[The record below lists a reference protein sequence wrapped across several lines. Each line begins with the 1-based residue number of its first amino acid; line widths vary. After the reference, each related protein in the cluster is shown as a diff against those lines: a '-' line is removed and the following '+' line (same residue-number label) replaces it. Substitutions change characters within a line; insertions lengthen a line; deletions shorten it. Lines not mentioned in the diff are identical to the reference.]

1 MGHRRPLLLC
11 LVVLLSI
18 PAAALG
24 QAFPPP
30 EEAAK
35 LSKGEPPREV
45 GPILAVGLG
54 WGGATTIEDA
64 KGGNLA
70 AQFNAGKYFHGL
82 AGLRIEQVGL
92 AMIYRQG
99 TPGVAS
105 GACPGGGCDG
115 KSKQVGG
122 LVMFTNGADPGPLF
136 NLGLGWWTDQVEIQR
151 NGALVQ
157 RLDGWALFEYGAVEF
172 PVGPPTSRFRLGG
185 FFILAISNYDKRTT
199 PPAGPIKIPV
209 AVAQPIWGEIGLRA
223 SFF

>member
-1 MGHRRPLLLC
+1 MRHFSPPLLA
-11 LVVLLSI
+11 VVALLAS
-18 PAAALG
+18 PRLAAG
-24 QAFPPP
+24 QDFPPP
-30 EEAAK
+30 EQAAR
-35 LSKGEPPREV
+35 LAQGEPPSPV

-54 WGGATTIEDA
+54 WGGATTIDDT

-70 AQFNAGKYFHGL
+70 AQFKAGKYFHGL

-92 AMIYRQG
+92 ALIYRQG

-122 LVMFTNGADPGPLF
+122 LAMFTNGAGPGPLF

-157 RLDGWALFEYGAVEF
+157 RLDGWGLIEYFAVEV

-185 FFILAISNYDKRTT
+185 FLILAISNYDKQVT
-199 PPAGPIKIPV
+199 PGGSIKIPV
-209 AVAQPIWGEIGLRA
+209 GVAQPTWGEIGLRA